1 MRTAANEGTA
11 AALSPDGRWLAYTSG
26 RDWPARDL
34 GAALSRARRAGPG
47 SRPTAEPSPGGRG
60 MAACCITSTGGPCWG
75 RGRDVERVR
84 VRGVRAPLRRRLPHL
99 RAAAVVR
106 RRRRWQLRD
115 DEVRER
121 AVDLGPPELAWD
133 APLPGRRPLTG
144 PQAHSVLR
152 PKRGRPS
159 GWAAAR
165 LRSDELLIGSFAGS
179 LRRRELDRVP
189 RWRGDHVTV
198 KQVVDDFARYL
209 YPPRSRLPRCCTA
222 PLRTAPG
229 FEPVLDSTENPR
241 NPVFVGKTSGLCGS
255 ERVRKR
261 LVEHETAGST
271 AGSGQS
277 DRRSRS
283 RAPDV
288 VRPSPTS
295 TPDQFTR
302 PWTVPAPSA
311 TRQSLR
317 RQASAPRCRSGSSD
331 SSCRRTAATDS
342 AAAWPNARSPPR
354 RADRCASNRQMLPA
368 FELRRCCF
376 AEASLVLNTRRLTL
390 GRSVVSTLGARRPAA
405 R

>member
-229 FEPVLDSTENPR
+229 FEPVQDSTKTPR
-241 NPVFVGKTSGLCGS
+241 NPVFVGKTEGLCGS

-261 LVEHETAGST
+261 LTGRETAGST
-271 AGSGQS
+271 AGSGQPS
-277 DRRSRS
+277 GTSTAESFLRRVGRRSVGNRPRS
-283 RAPDV
+283 GEIETRA
-288 VRPSPTS
+288 S
-295 TPDQFTR
+295 T
-302 PWTVPAPSA
+302 
-311 TRQSLR
+311 
-317 RQASAPRCRSGSSD
+317 RCRPGSPASSD
-331 SSCRRTAATDS
+331 IRRIACS
-342 AAAWPNARSPPR
+342 AVRH
-354 RADRCASNRQMLPA
+354 CG
-368 FELRRCCF
+368 
-376 AEASLVLNTRRLTL
+376 RRLGVPPTL
-390 GRSVVSTLGARRPAA
+390 SSSSDACRWPSCEP
-405 R
+405 